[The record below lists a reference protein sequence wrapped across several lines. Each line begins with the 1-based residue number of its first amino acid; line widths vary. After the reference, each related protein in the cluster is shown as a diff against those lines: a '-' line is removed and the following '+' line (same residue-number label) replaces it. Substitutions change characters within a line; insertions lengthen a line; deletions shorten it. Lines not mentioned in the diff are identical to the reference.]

1 MEIETTVEKTSD
13 NIFIP
18 EELKVWVLENRLE
31 RVWPILAQHDFDT
44 KDSIRTITE
53 SQIGFFG
60 LSLGDVAKL
69 KIGIQK
75 LGGQISFSSK
85 LESIRNKCK
94 EIMKT
99 NEDWDL
105 DMNSTVF
112 RILNSSKLSNEERD
126 IVFREIEGEEEK
138 KRAEKRG
145 KKKNEITKL
154 HHYGY

>member
-85 LESIRNKCK
+85 LESVRNKCK

-105 DMNSTVF
+105 DTSTVF
-112 RILNSSKLSNEERD
+112 HILNSSKLSNEESD
-126 IVFREIEGEEEK
+126 IVSREIQGEAEK
-138 KRAEKRG
+138 KRAERKE
-145 KKKNEITKL
+145 KKKNRITKL
-154 HHYGY
+154 HHYGH